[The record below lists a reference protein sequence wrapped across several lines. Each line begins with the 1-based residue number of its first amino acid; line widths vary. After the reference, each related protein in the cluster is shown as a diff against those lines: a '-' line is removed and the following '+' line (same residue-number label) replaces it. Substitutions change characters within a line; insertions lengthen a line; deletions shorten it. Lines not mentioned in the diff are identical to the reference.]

1 MSEFLAEQYS
11 QKHDMAFFEVS
22 PLCDFN
28 VVESFAELS
37 RLVLKRNG
45 MNRLSSNSGSRSG
58 GGVHTLQDLCMRE
71 LVTRVPIYGIDRL
84 PLPLCVK
91 EKLKSYSMTHKTQA
105 RMRQFFSATLR
116 SPDKARKQILNPQ
129 SDTPQSLRRSC
140 TIS

>member
-1 MSEFLAEQYS
+1 MSEFTAEQYS
-11 QKHDMAFFEVS
+11 HKHDMAFFEVS

-28 VVESFAELS
+28 VIESFAELS

-45 MNRLSSNSGSRSG
+45 MNRLSTNTGTVPS
-58 GGVHTLQDLCMRE
+58 LQDLCMRE

-84 PLPLCVK
+84 PLPVCVK
-91 EKLKSYSMTHKTQA
+91 EKLKAYSMTHKTQA
-105 RMRQFFSATLR
+105 RMRQFFSGTLR

-129 SDTPQSLRRSC
+129 DTPQSLRKSC